1 MEAFDKL
8 KVALTQA
15 PIVRGPDWSRPF
27 EIMCDASNFAVGAAL
42 AQHEGKNPYVIAYA
56 STTLDRAQ
64 SNYTTTEKELLAIV
78 FALDKF
84 RAYLLGSK
92 VVVYSDNAALK
103 YLLAKKEFKPRL
115 IRWVLLLQEFD
126 LEIQD
131 RSGSQNLVADHLS
144 RLKHTKGDAT
154 PINDSFP
161 FEGLQA
167 ISEVIPWI
175 VKPHRKHWSA
185 KLTDALWAYRT
196 AYKMPIGMSPFRF
209 VYGKACHLLVDIEH
223 KAYWAVKECNSSLGG
238 TRIERKL
245 QLVELECLRL
255 EAYEN
260 SRLYK
265 ERMKAVHDKNIRG
278 REFKAGELVL
288 LYNSRWEGP
297 YTVEKAEPYG
307 VYHLR
312 YPSSSDIFKVNGH
325 RLKLYYGEKMTN
337 NEEMEVFLLEDAPNG
352 KEN

>member
-1 MEAFDKL
+1 
-8 KVALTQA
+8 
-15 PIVRGPDWSRPF
+15 
-27 EIMCDASNFAVGAAL
+27 
-42 AQHEGKNPYVIAYA
+42 
-56 STTLDRAQ
+56 
-64 SNYTTTEKELLAIV
+64 
-78 FALDKF
+78 
-84 RAYLLGSK
+84 
-92 VVVYSDNAALK
+92 
-103 YLLAKKEFKPRL
+103 
-115 IRWVLLLQEFD
+115 
-126 LEIQD
+126 
-131 RSGSQNLVADHLS
+131 
-144 RLKHTKGDAT
+144 
-154 PINDSFP
+154 
-161 FEGLQA
+161 
-167 ISEVIPWI
+167 
-175 VKPHRKHWSA
+175 
-185 KLTDALWAYRT
+185 
-196 AYKMPIGMSPFRF
+196 MPIGMSPFRF

-223 KAYWAVKECNSSLGG
+223 KAYWAIKECNSSLGG
-238 TRIERKL
+238 AGIERKL

-325 RLKLYYGEKMTN
+325 RLKLYHGEKMKN